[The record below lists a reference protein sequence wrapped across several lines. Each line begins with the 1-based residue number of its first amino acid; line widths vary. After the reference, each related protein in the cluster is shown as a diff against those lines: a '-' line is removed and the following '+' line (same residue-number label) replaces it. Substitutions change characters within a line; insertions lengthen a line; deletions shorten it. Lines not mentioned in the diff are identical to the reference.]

1 MSKLLDPK
9 QPIRFQPELEKN
21 RPEAERRA
29 YLLRVPLVKDRV
41 KLRALTREL
50 GGAPLTDAE
59 RMLAMSLALN
69 RLSAEAEPGQLDDA
83 MAAMVKVGELF
94 DAFRV
99 AYQAS
104 VDNPGDSEL
113 VVASANALQAWSN
126 GLAALAAL
134 EEAIEAADPVYRRL
148 VGAAAAFPL
157 ARGTAAA
164 MLLLVGWEG
173 YGERPP
179 RRVPGGLID
188 QESLARIPERD
199 LIAIG
204 AEAER
209 LLAPSE
215 AEAKNSESPS
225 PGQSSATASSG
236 TPTPPPPS
244 GP

>member
-9 QPIRFQPELEKN
+9 QVIRFQPELEKH

-29 YLLRVPLVKDRV
+29 YLLRPPLVKDRV

-50 GGAPLTDAE
+50 GGAALTDAE
-59 RMLAMSLALN
+59 RMAAMSMALN

-83 MAAMVKVGELF
+83 LAALLKVMELF

-99 AYQAS
+99 AYQAAI
-104 VDNPGDSEL
+104 DNPGDGEL
-113 VVASANALQAWSN
+113 VMASSRALQAWSN
-126 GLAALAAL
+126 GLVALAPV
-134 EEAIEAADPVYRRL
+134 EEAIEAVDPGYRRL
-148 VGAAAAFPL
+148 IGAAAAFPL

-173 YGERPP
+173 YGDGPP
-179 RRVPGGLID
+179 RRHAGLV
-188 QESLARIPERD
+188 EEAALARIPERD

-204 AEAER
+204 GEVER
-209 LLAPSE
+209 LLSPSE

-225 PGQSSATASSG
+225 PGPSSATASSE
-236 TPTPPPPS
+236 TPTTPPPSAP
-244 GP
+244 